1 MSESLQTIL
10 ISGGVSIIVA
20 IITAIIT
27 SKLSIRQEEK
37 KSIYAK
43 RESAYIA
50 LFDLLNSL
58 QDNQYIIFN
67 QTDFVKPLS
76 VLRTKLNL
84 FASQDALDIFEP
96 FYQKIK
102 KTAIEYWN
110 KFEGEE
116 YENYKSNRIQ
126 YDNATEL
133 DLLQEEELYQK
144 DHLLNSTE
152 VNQTIED
159 LVIIMRKDMGTM

>member
-1 MSESLQTIL
+1 MSESMNTIF
-10 ISGGVSIIVA
+10 ISGGVSLVVA
-20 IITAIIT
+20 IITALIT

-58 QDNQYIIFN
+58 QDNQYIIYN

-102 KTAIEYWN
+102 GTALEYWT
-110 KFEGEE
+110 KFEGEK
-116 YENYKSNRIQ
+116 YEEYKSNRIQ

-133 DLLQEEELYQK
+133 DFLHEEESYQK
-144 DHLLNSTE
+144 DHLLKSTE
-152 VNQTIED
+152 VAQTIED
-159 LVIIMRKDMGTM
+159 LVAVMREDMGTK